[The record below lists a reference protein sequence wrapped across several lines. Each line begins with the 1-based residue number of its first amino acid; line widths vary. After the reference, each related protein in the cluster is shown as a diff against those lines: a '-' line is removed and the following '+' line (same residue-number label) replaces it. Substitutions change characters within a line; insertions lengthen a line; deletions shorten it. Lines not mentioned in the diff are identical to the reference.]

1 AAWGERRMRVKKQ
14 TEAPTGASRRAT
26 LMDVV
31 RASGTSKATVSRVLN
46 NRPGVI
52 PDLRDRVLAA
62 IQHLNYTP
70 IAAARALSRSRSN
83 TIGVVFQDITSGWLL
98 NVFRGVMHVASATGY
113 SVLTTLSTR
122 PGDESELP
130 RKLLAEE
137 RIDGLVWCDPRI
149 TPEMVQG
156 MKDLNLP
163 FVVIQK
169 HVNDPE
175 VNTVGMENYQS
186 AYLAMKH
193 LLDLGYRRL
202 LLVTGS
208 PDNEDSNQ
216 RLQGAR
222 QALSECHIRPATVPV
237 VVGHHVGMLAVKA
250 LAAHLEEGRR
260 MPEAIFAFND
270 SMAIAIIQWLRA
282 RCHRVPDDV
291 AVVGFDG
298 TDEAE
303 QVGLTTV
310 ETPMYESGVLATQI
324 LLDCATTSSSKDKK
338 IRQVMLRG
346 NLRIRESCGAK
357 LKGAEGRK

>member
-1 AAWGERRMRVKKQ
+1 MKKLEGEGDDPRQR
-14 TEAPTGASRRAT
+14 PT

-31 RASGTSKATVSRVLN
+31 RESGTSKATVSRVLN
-46 NRPGVI
+46 NRPGVV
-52 PDLRDRVLAA
+52 PELRDRVLTA
-62 IQHLNYTP
+62 IKNLNYTP
-70 IAAARALSRSRSN
+70 VATARALSMARSN

-98 NVFRGVMHVASATGY
+98 NVFRGVMHVASSTGY

-130 RKLLAEE
+130 SKLLADE
-137 RIDGLVWCDPRI
+137 RVDGLVWCDPRI
-149 TPEMVQG
+149 TPEMIQA
-156 MKDLNLP
+156 MKDRRVP

-169 HVNDPE
+169 HVNDPD

-186 AYLAMKH
+186 AHLAMKH
-193 LLDLGYRRL
+193 LLDLGYRRI

-208 PDNEDSNQ
+208 PDNEDSTE

-222 QALSECHIRPATVPV
+222 QAMSECHIRPSSVPV
-237 VVGHHVGMLAVKA
+237 IVGHHVGMLAVKA
-250 LAAHLEEGRR
+250 LTAYLDEGRR

-303 QVGLTTV
+303 QAGLTTV

-324 LLDCATTSSSKDKK
+324 LLDSITASSREKK
-338 IRQVMLRG
+338 VRQVMLRG
-346 NLRIRESCGAK
+346 NLHVRESCGAK
-357 LKGAEGRK
+357 LKGTEARK